1 MNAGKSLTHGI
12 ASAALSLVI
21 VVLLF
26 VPDAQAQRYRI
37 FHGFRQTYPGA
48 IAVGLQAGGNGNYG
62 LNGPTAAC
70 NCEFE
75 NGSALGYHAGLHVDI
90 FVNRYVGI
98 RLQGLY
104 EDLSTTYV
112 KDRPSSIYLDDGSLA
127 AITAQRRVES
137 GIQYATVSFGALWFT
152 GPAGLYLI
160 TSAGAGFYLD
170 GTIREEEYIT
180 DPSGL
185 LYPQTGSNRIVYRDE
200 KLDANEETAIRA
212 SLIVG
217 IGYDIPL
224 GRAAAIAPEIHLDIP
239 LTSVVEGNTDW
250 RIAVLRASLAL
261 RFGL

>member
-1 MNAGKSLTHGI
+1 MNTGTSLTHGV
-12 ASAALSLVI
+12 ATGALPLLICILLI
-21 VVLLF
+21 V
-26 VPDAQAQRYRI
+26 PEAQAQRYRLL
-37 FHGFRQTYPGA
+37 HGYRQTYPGA
-48 IAVGLQAGGNGNYG
+48 IAIGLQGGGNGNYG

-70 NCEFE
+70 HCTFD
-75 NGSALGYHAGLHVDI
+75 NGSAFGYHAGFHVDI

-112 KDRPSSIYLDDGSLA
+112 KDRPSSIYLEDGSLA

-137 GIQYATVSFGALWFT
+137 EIQYATVSFGALWFT
-152 GPAGLYLI
+152 GPGDLYLI

-180 DPSGL
+180 DPPGL

-217 IGYDIPL
+217 IGYDIAL
-224 GRAAAIAPEIHLDIP
+224 GRTAAIAPEIQLDIP
-239 LTSVVEGNTDW
+239 LSSVVDSNTDW